1 MKLAAFPKCF
11 MDQLVIHR
19 SMSVFDWIEMAA
31 DLPVDGLELYD
42 GFLETLEE
50 AYLEKVRLAIERR
63 RLEMPMLC
71 CSPDFTQPGAQAR
84 RKEIERE
91 QKMIDVT
98 VSLGGKFCRVLS
110 GQRRPAISRAEG
122 VCLVVES
129 IRELLE
135 YAAQR
140 GIVLALE
147 NHYKDNYWRYPEF
160 AQHLDVFVEIVSQID
175 SPWFGV
181 QFDPSNTLVAGEDPL
196 ELLERV
202 KRRVVTMHASDRHLM
217 PGHTFEDLKKAEGSI
232 GYASFLSHGVIGKGL
247 NDFPR
252 IFQILKEAGFQG
264 WISIEDGLN
273 GLEEIRASAEF
284 LRPLMAG

>member
-11 MDQLVIHR
+11 MDQLVIER
-19 SMSVFDWIEMAA
+19 SISVFDWIEMAA
-31 DLPVDGLELYD
+31 DLPIDGLELYD
-42 GFLETLEE
+42 GFLETLDEG
-50 AYLEKVRLAIERR
+50 YLEKVRLAIERR
-63 RLEMPMLC
+63 RLKMPMLC
-71 CSPDFTQPGAQAR
+71 CSPDFTQPDPDAR

-91 QKMIDVT
+91 KKMIDVT

-110 GQRRPAISRAEG
+110 GQRRPEISRAEG
-122 VCLVVES
+122 VRLVVES
-129 IRELLE
+129 IGEMLD
-135 YAAQR
+135 YAAQK

-147 NHYKDNYWRYPEF
+147 NHYKDNYWKYPEF
-160 AQHLDVFVEIVSQID
+160 AQHMDVFVEIVSRID

-196 ELLERV
+196 DLLERV
-202 KRRVVTMHASDRHLM
+202 KSRVVTMHASDRYLM
-217 PGHTFEDLKKAEGSI
+217 PGHTLEDLKKAEGSI
-232 GYASFLSHGVIGKGL
+232 GYVSFLSHGVIGKGM
-247 NDFPR
+247 NDYPR
-252 IFQILKEAGFQG
+252 IFQILKEAGFRG

>member
-1 MKLAAFPKCF
+1 
-11 MDQLVIHR
+11 
-19 SMSVFDWIEMAA
+19 
-31 DLPVDGLELYD
+31 
-42 GFLETLEE
+42 
-50 AYLEKVRLAIERR
+50 
-63 RLEMPMLC
+63 MLC
-71 CSPDFTQPGAQAR
+71 CSPDFTQPDPDAR

-91 QKMIDVT
+91 KKMIDVT
-98 VSLGGKFCRVLS
+98 ASLGGKFCRVLS
-110 GQRRPAISRAEG
+110 GQRRPQISRAEG
-122 VCLVVES
+122 VRLVVES
-129 IRELLE
+129 IGEMLE

-147 NHYKDNYWRYPEF
+147 NHYKDNYWKYPEF
-160 AQHLDVFVEIVSQID
+160 AQHTDVFLEIVSQID

-196 ELLERV
+196 DLLERV
-202 KRRVVTMHASDRHLM
+202 KSRVVTMHASDRYLM
-217 PGHTFEDLKKAEGSI
+217 SGHTLDDLKKAEGST
-232 GYASFLSHGVIGKGL
+232 GYAAFLSHGVIGKGL
-247 NDFPR
+247 NDYPR

>member
-1 MKLAAFPKCF
+1 
-11 MDQLVIHR
+11 
-19 SMSVFDWIEMAA
+19 
-31 DLPVDGLELYD
+31 
-42 GFLETLEE
+42 
-50 AYLEKVRLAIERR
+50 
-63 RLEMPMLC
+63 
-71 CSPDFTQPGAQAR
+71 
-84 RKEIERE
+84 
-91 QKMIDVT
+91 MIDVT

-110 GQRRPAISRAEG
+110 GQRRPEISRAEG
-122 VCLVVES
+122 VRLVVES

-135 YAAQR
+135 YAAQK
-140 GIVLALE
+140 GVVLALE
-147 NHYKDNYWRYPEF
+147 NHYKDNYWKYPEF
-160 AQHLDVFVEIVSQID
+160 AQHQDVFVEVVSRID

-181 QFDPSNTLVAGEDPL
+181 QFDPSNALVAGEDPL

-217 PGHTFEDLKKAEGSI
+217 PGHTLEDLKKAEGSI

-247 NDFPR
+247 NDYPR
-252 IFQILKEAGFQG
+252 IFQILKDAGFQG

>member
-1 MKLAAFPKCF
+1 
-11 MDQLVIHR
+11 
-19 SMSVFDWIEMAA
+19 
-31 DLPVDGLELYD
+31 
-42 GFLETLEE
+42 
-50 AYLEKVRLAIERR
+50 
-63 RLEMPMLC
+63 MLC
-71 CSPDFTQPGAQAR
+71 CSPDFTQPDPDAR

-91 QKMIDVT
+91 KKMIDVT
-98 VSLGGKFCRVLS
+98 ASLGGKFCRVLS
-110 GQRRPAISRAEG
+110 GQRRPEISRAEG
-122 VCLVVES
+122 VRLVVES
-129 IRELLE
+129 IGEMLE

-147 NHYKDNYWRYPEF
+147 NHYKDNYWKYPEF
-160 AQHLDVFVEIVSQID
+160 AQHMDVFLEIVSQID

-196 ELLERV
+196 DLLERV
-202 KRRVVTMHASDRHLM
+202 KSRVVTMHASDRYLM
-217 PGHTFEDLKKAEGSI
+217 PGHTLEDLKNAEGSI
-232 GYASFLSHGVIGKGL
+232 GYAAFLSHGVIGKGL
-247 NDFPR
+247 NDYPR